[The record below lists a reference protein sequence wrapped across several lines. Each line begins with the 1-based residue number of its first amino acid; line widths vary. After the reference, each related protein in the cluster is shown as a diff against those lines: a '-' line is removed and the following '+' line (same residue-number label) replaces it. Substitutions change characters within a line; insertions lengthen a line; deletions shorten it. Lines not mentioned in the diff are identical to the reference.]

1 MPNVWYNYNRKITM
15 GGDLEIMDYSNL
27 FVCLMGIGTVFIG
40 LVCIVAL
47 VSVMSWVCRKTD
59 RPKAVA
65 PVAAPAPAVAAPAV
79 TPAMVAAVAAVIAE
93 EMGTSVD
100 AIRIVSMKKL

>member
-1 MPNVWYNYNRKITM
+1 
-15 GGDLEIMDYSNL
+15 MDYSNL

-65 PVAAPAPAVAAPAV
+65 PVAAPAV

>member
-1 MPNVWYNYNRKITM
+1 MKYEIKLNGRTYEVEVEVAEPMSMDTFRSYMP
-15 GGDLEIMDYSNL
+15 
-27 FVCLMGIGTVFIG
+27 
-40 LVCIVAL
+40 A
-47 VSVMSWVCRKTD
+47 
-59 RPKAVA
+59 A
-65 PVAAPAPAVAAPAV
+65 PVAAAPAPAVAAPAV

>member
-1 MPNVWYNYNRKITM
+1 
-15 GGDLEIMDYSNL
+15 MDYSNL

-40 LVCIVAL
+40 LVCIVVL

-59 RPKAVA
+59 RPKAAA

>member
-1 MPNVWYNYNRKITM
+1 
-15 GGDLEIMDYSNL
+15 MDYSNL

-59 RPKAVA
+59 RPKAAA